1 MQNAH
6 KKLVTL
12 GTLPKSRRIELVDRP
27 SKVRHVGI
35 IGHELEGRAFAWAAD
50 LPIVEIGT
58 DKYTGL
64 SWVELAA
71 AVERGAVVELS
82 RLRRV
87 R

>member
-1 MQNAH
+1 MLIAH
-6 KKLVTL
+6 RKLITL
-12 GTLPKSRRIELVDRP
+12 GTLPESRRAELVDRP
-27 SKVRHVGI
+27 FKVRRVGI
-35 IGHELEGRAFAWAAD
+35 VGHELEGRAFAYKAD
-50 LPIVEIGT
+50 FPVVEIGGR
-58 DKYTGL
+58 KYTGL